1 MVCTKL
7 NTNGTKENDSVLSE
21 SCTAFL
27 LPLSVGLHLFPV
39 YFCMAFVKV
48 YVLAIP
54 FLCFLLQLVDV
65 KFSFVE
71 IAIRLGTLSL
81 M

>member
-48 YVLAIP
+48 CIGYIP
-54 FLCFLLQLVDV
+54 FFMLPPSIPL
-65 KFSFVE
+65 KSSFEGVGRRK
-71 IAIRLGTLSL
+71 IFDRL
-81 M
+81 

>member
-1 MVCTKL
+1 MGAKGAPLENGSSNISVLPENITVVCTML

-48 YVLAIP
+48 CIGYT
-54 FLCFLLQLVDV
+54 FF
-65 KFSFVE
+65 
-71 IAIRLGTLSL
+71 
-81 M
+81 